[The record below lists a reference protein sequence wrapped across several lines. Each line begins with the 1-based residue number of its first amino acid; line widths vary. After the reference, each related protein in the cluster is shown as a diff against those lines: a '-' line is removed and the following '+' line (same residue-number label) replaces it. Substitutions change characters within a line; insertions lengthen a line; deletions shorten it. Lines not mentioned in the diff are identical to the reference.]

1 MKNLKNVSEFVKGI
15 NKGTFGITLIAMTV
29 PSDMKKGLEY
39 NRSTKEYRINNP
51 YFGRVKKIS
60 YTANVALGYDYENY
74 IEARAKKLGLNVT
87 DFKAEK
93 PKGKT
98 WFDHPYLLV
107 SDDDATKHYLRCYY
121 RPNTI
126 TKVIWLVDG
135 RLATASE
142 IEVIKSFIPEK
153 KVSAK
158 QESFGFT
165 SETEV
170 VVRDYSFDSVVALYQ
185 GDKVYNRLDGLFTI
199 EQMKQMFK

>member
-15 NKGTFGITLIAMTV
+15 NKGTFGITLIAMTD
-29 PSDMKKGLEY
+29 PSGMRK
-39 NRSTKEYRINNP
+39 TNNP
-51 YFGRVKKIS
+51 YVGRVKKIS

-74 IEARAKKLGLNVT
+74 LEARAKKLGLNMA

-107 SDDDATKHYLRCYY
+107 SDKDATKHYLRCYY

-165 SETEV
+165 KESEV
-170 VVRDYSFDSVVALYQ
+170 IVRDYSFDSVVALYQ
-185 GDKVYNRLDGLFTI
+185 GEKVYNRLDGLFTI
-199 EQMKQMFK
+199 EQMKEMFK